1 MGIIFHLIAFSFLA
15 SGVALAL
22 GAFMESKHALT
33 LWRSRPVKACDVRK
47 STGIFDVRGPV
58 HTLSPLTGPLTG
70 RSCVQYTVVVERTQP
85 KGNQKRDGAP
95 DLITFVEAAPFV
107 VDDGTGRI
115 HVDLRLHRV
124 PVTGTAIVRQPIER
138 LTAQLE
144 RMLSIRL
151 HKPGGI
157 WCTGRDIIATEAA
170 LIDGDEV
177 SVIGR
182 KGDNGE
188 IIPVHVTTGKT
199 HVVAMQGLTRAGF
212 ASIGATLL
220 FALYAWLR

>member
-1 MGIIFHLIAFSFLA
+1 MGLIFHLIAFSFLA

-22 GAFMESKHALT
+22 GAVLETKHAVT
-33 LWRSRPVKACDVRK
+33 LWRSRPVKARDVRA

-58 HTLSPLTGPLTG
+58 HTSSPLTGPLTG
-70 RSCVQYTVVVERTQP
+70 RSCVQYTVVVERAQP
-85 KGNQKRDGAP
+85 KGGQKRDGEP

-107 VDDGTGRI
+107 VDDGTGRVHI
-115 HVDLRLHRV
+115 DLRLHRV
-124 PVTGTAIVRQPIER
+124 PVTGTSIVRQPIQR

-157 WCTGRDIIATEAA
+157 WCSGRDVVATEAA
-170 LIDGDEV
+170 LMDGDEV

-182 KGDNGE
+182 KGENGE
-188 IIPVHVTTGKT
+188 IIPVHVTTGVT
-199 HVVAMQGLTRAGF
+199 RAVAMQGLTRAGL
-212 ASIGATLL
+212 AYIGATIL